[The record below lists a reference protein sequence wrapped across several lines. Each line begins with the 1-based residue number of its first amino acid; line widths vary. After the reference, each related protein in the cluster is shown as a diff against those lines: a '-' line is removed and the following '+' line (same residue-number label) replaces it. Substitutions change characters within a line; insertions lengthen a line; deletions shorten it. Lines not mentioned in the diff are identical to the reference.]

1 MTDSDLLFLRAAV
14 LLAERGM
21 NSTSPNPRV
30 GCLIVKDGEVLGRGW
45 HVRAGEGHAEVNALA
60 DAGAV
65 DVRGATAYVTLEP
78 CAFKGRTP
86 PCSQALIN
94 AGIGRVV
101 AALTDPHPKVAGQ
114 GFADLKAAGIPVDV
128 VELPEARAVVE
139 GYLSRVN
146 RARPFVRIKLAISID
161 GRTAMA
167 SGESQWITSEQS
179 RMDVQNWRARSCAVI
194 TGSQTVLDDDP
205 AMNVRVESA
214 AVDGQIRQPLRV
226 VLDSRLR
233 VPADARI
240 LQPPGEALIVH
251 SVPAPSD
258 PAAATLLRL
267 PDKSAS
273 GRVNL
278 GRVSLPDLFKEL
290 GERKCNEVLVEAGPT
305 LAGAVLESGL
315 WDELLLYIAP
325 RLLGS
330 DGRPLAALP
339 LARMVDAIEATIVD
353 QVELAGDMR
362 VRLRPAGRLVG
373 DPQTGEPS

>member
-1 MTDSDLLFLRAAV
+1 MTDSDLLFLRAAL

-30 GCLIVKDGEVLGRGW
+30 GCLIVKDGVVLGRGW

-65 DVRGATAYVTLEP
+65 DVQGATAYVTLEP
-78 CAFKGRTP
+78 CAFEGRTP

-94 AGIGRVV
+94 AGVGRVV

-114 GFADLKAAGIPVDV
+114 GFADLRAAGLVVDV

-139 GYLSRVN
+139 GYLSRVS
-146 RARPFVRIKLAISID
+146 RARPFVRIKMAISID

-167 SGESQWITSEQS
+167 SGESQWITSEES
-179 RMDVQNWRARSCAVI
+179 RADVQNWRARSCAVV

-205 AMNVRVESA
+205 AMNVRIESA

-226 VLDSRLR
+226 ILDSRLR
-233 VPADARI
+233 VPPDARI
-240 LQPPGEALIVH
+240 LEPPGETLIVH
-251 SVPAPSD
+251 SVPTPSD
-258 PAAATLLRL
+258 PGAAALLHL
-267 PDKSAS
+267 PDESAS
-273 GRVNL
+273 
-278 GRVSLPDLFKEL
+278 GRVSLPDLFKAL

-315 WDELLLYIAP
+315 WDELLLYVAP

-339 LARMVDAIEATIVD
+339 LARMADAIEATIVD

-362 VRLRPAGRLVG
+362 VRLRPA
-373 DPQTGEPS
+373 SS

>member
-1 MTDSDLLFLRAAV
+1 MTDSDLLFLRAA
-14 LLAERGM
+14 LALAERGM

-30 GCLIVKDGEVLGRGW
+30 GCLIVKDGVVLGRGW

-60 DAGAV
+60 DAGDA
-65 DVRGATAYVTLEP
+65 DVRGATAYVSLEP
-78 CAFKGRTP
+78 CAFEGRTP
-86 PCSQALIN
+86 PCSQTLIN

-114 GFADLKAAGIPVDV
+114 GFADLRAAGIAVDV
-128 VELPEARAVVE
+128 VELPEARVLVE
-139 GYLSRVN
+139 GYLSRVDQG
-146 RARPFVRIKLAISID
+146 RPFVRIKMAISTD

-167 SGESQWITSEQS
+167 SGESQWITGEAS
-179 RMDVQNWRARSCAVI
+179 RLDVQSWRARSCAIV

-205 AMNVRVESA
+205 AMNVRIDSA

-233 VPADARI
+233 VPASARI
-240 LQPPGEALIVH
+240 LQPPGEALVVH
-251 SVPAPSD
+251 SASAAD
-258 PAAATLLRL
+258 NPAAVPRL
-267 PDKSAS
+267 HLPGNSAS
-273 GRVNL
+273 
-278 GRVSLPDLFKEL
+278 GRVSLPDLFREL
-290 GERKCNEVLVEAGPT
+290 GRRKCNEVLVEAGPT

-330 DGRPLAALP
+330 DARPLATLP

-362 VRLRPAGRLVG
+362 VRLRPAR
-373 DPQTGEPS
+373 EPS